1 MMNAFSPR
9 WLWLGLTLRAAAVA
23 VVAEFTLAVPLDG
36 GLDAAVVCLDSDIFA
51 LLIVVIIIVV
61 LIVFFVFTPFFA
73 VFAVFM
79 FIVIAFAI

>member
-1 MMNAFSPR
+1 MNAFSPR

-23 VVAEFTLAVPLDG
+23 VAAEFTLVVPLAG
-36 GLDAAVVCLDSDIFA
+36 GLDGAVVCLDSDIFA
-51 LLIVVIIIVV
+51 LLMVVVIVV

-79 FIVIAFAI
+79 FIVIAFTI

>member
-51 LLIVVIIIVV
+51 LLMVVII
-61 LIVFFVFTPFFA
+61 LIVFFVFTAFFV
-73 VFAVFM
+73 VFTVFM